1 MIGAVCLRRFRYG
14 DSMTGDMTKGSP
26 MKNII
31 KFCLPLMLGNFFQQL
46 YNMADTIIVGR
57 FVGKIA
63 LSAVGSV
70 GALNFLIIG
79 SVTGLCS
86 GFAIPVA
93 QRFGAQDERGL
104 KKYVANI
111 IYVSAV
117 LGVVITL
124 GAVLFTNPL
133 LKLLNTPEDIYK
145 DAYDYIVII
154 FAGIGATMFYNLLAS
169 IVRSL
174 GDSKTPLYFLLFSSV
189 LNVVLDIF
197 LITVFDMGVRGAA
210 VATVISQLV
219 SGILCLVYVKRSF
232 PILHITKET
241 SALDFTYIKSLLK
254 NGLPMAL
261 QFSITAVGS
270 VMLQSCVNGLGADVI
285 AAVTIGGKTQLMIVL
300 PAETIGITMATYCG
314 QNLGARKLDR
324 IKKGIGRGFILA
336 AIYSVVGMCVARFLG
351 PYISLLFISGSE
363 TAVINLAQQYINAG
377 SYFYIIL
384 SVLFVL
390 RNALQGLGYSM
401 TAMTTGI
408 FELCARAIGGF
419 GFVNRLG
426 YGAACFVNPMAWTV
440 ADMFLFPAFF
450 VAMKKLK
457 KKMSAEQE
465 TKTAS

>member
-1 MIGAVCLRRFRYG
+1 
-14 DSMTGDMTKGSP
+14 MTKDMTTGSP

-31 KFCLPLMLGNFFQQL
+31 RFCLPLMLGNLFQQL

-79 SVTGLCS
+79 SVIGLCT
-86 GFAIPVA
+86 GFAIPIA
-93 QRFGAQDERGL
+93 QRFGAQDIHSL

-111 IYVSAV
+111 IYTSAV
-117 LGVVITL
+117 LGVIFTV
-124 GAVLFTNPL
+124 GAVLFTHPL
-133 LKLLNTPEDIYK
+133 LKILNTPEEIYQ

-189 LNVVLDIF
+189 LNVCLDIL
-197 LITVFDMGVRGAA
+197 LITVFDMGVRGAS

-219 SGILCLVYVKRSF
+219 SGILCFIYVKRSF

-241 SALDFTYIKSLLK
+241 SKPDFEFIMSLLK

-261 QFSITAVGS
+261 QFSITALGS
-270 VMLQSCVNGLGADVI
+270 VMLQSCVNGLGSDAI

-314 QNLGARKLDR
+314 QNLGAKKLDR
-324 IKKGIGRGFILA
+324 IKKGISRGFILA
-336 AIYSVVGMCVARFLG
+336 AIYSVIGMCVAKFLG

-363 TAVINLAQQYINAG
+363 TGVITLAQQYINAG

-384 SVLFVL
+384 SVLFLL
-390 RNALQGLGYSM
+390 RNALQGLGYSV
-401 TAMTTGI
+401 TAMMTGV
-408 FELCARAIGGF
+408 FELFARGIGGF
-419 GFVNRLG
+419 IFVKQFG
-426 YGAACFVNPMAWTV
+426 YDAACFVNPFAWIV

-450 VAMKKLK
+450 TVMHKLNKKFK
-457 KKMSAEQE
+457 DI
-465 TKTAS
+465 

>member
-1 MIGAVCLRRFRYG
+1 
-14 DSMTGDMTKGSP
+14 MTKDMTTGSP

-31 KFCLPLMLGNFFQQL
+31 RFCLPLMLGNLFQQL

-79 SVTGLCS
+79 SVIGLCT
-86 GFAIPVA
+86 GFAIPIA
-93 QRFGAQDERGL
+93 QRFGAQDIQSL

-111 IYVSAV
+111 IYTSAV
-117 LGVVITL
+117 LGVVFTV
-124 GAVLFTNPL
+124 GAVLFTHPL
-133 LKLLNTPEDIYK
+133 LKLLNTPEEFYQ

-189 LNVVLDIF
+189 LNVGLDIL
-197 LITVFDMGVRGAA
+197 LITVFHMGVRGAS

-219 SGILCLVYVKRSF
+219 SGILCFIYVKRSF

-241 SALDFTYIKSLLK
+241 SKPDFKYIKTLLR

-261 QFSITAVGS
+261 QFSITALGS
-270 VMLQSCVNGLGADVI
+270 VMLQSCVNGLGADAI

-300 PAETIGITMATYCG
+300 PSETIGITMATYCG
-314 QNLGARKLDR
+314 QNLGAKKLDR
-324 IKKGIGRGFILA
+324 IKKGIGSGFILA
-336 AIYSVVGMCVARFLG
+336 AIYSVIGMCVARFLG

-363 TAVINLAQQYINAG
+363 TSVITLAQQYINAG

-384 SVLFVL
+384 SVLFLL
-390 RNALQGLGYSM
+390 RNSLQGLGYSV
-401 TAMTTGI
+401 TAMMTGV
-408 FELCARAIGGF
+408 FELFARAVGGF
-419 GFVNRLG
+419 IFVEHFG
-426 YGAACFVNPMAWTV
+426 YDAACFVNPFAWIV

-450 VAMKKLK
+450 TVMHKLNK
-457 KKMSAEQE
+457 RFKD
-465 TKTAS
+465 T

>member
-1 MIGAVCLRRFRYG
+1 
-14 DSMTGDMTKGSP
+14 
-26 MKNII
+26 
-31 KFCLPLMLGNFFQQL
+31 
-46 YNMADTIIVGR
+46 MADTIIVGR

-79 SVTGLCS
+79 SVIGLCT
-86 GFAIPVA
+86 GFAIPIA
-93 QRFGAQDERGL
+93 QRFGAQDIQSL

-111 IYVSAV
+111 IYTSVV
-117 LGVVITL
+117 LGIVFTV
-124 GAVLFTNPL
+124 GAVLFTHPL
-133 LKLLNTPEDIYK
+133 LKLLNTPEEIYQ

-189 LNVVLDIF
+189 LNVGLDIL
-197 LITVFDMGVRGAA
+197 LITVFHMGVRGAS

-219 SGILCLVYVKRSF
+219 SGILCFIYVKRSF

-241 SALDFTYIKSLLK
+241 SKPDFKYIKTLLR

-261 QFSITAVGS
+261 QFSITALGS
-270 VMLQSCVNGLGADVI
+270 VMLQSCVNGLGADAI

-300 PAETIGITMATYCG
+300 PSETIGITMATYCG
-314 QNLGARKLDR
+314 QNLGAKKLDR
-324 IKKGIGRGFILA
+324 IKKGIGSGFILA
-336 AIYSVVGMCVARFLG
+336 AIYSVIGMCVARFLG

-363 TAVINLAQQYINAG
+363 TSVITLAQQYINAG

-384 SVLFVL
+384 SVLFLL
-390 RNALQGLGYSM
+390 RNSLQGLGYSV
-401 TAMTTGI
+401 TAMMTGV
-408 FELCARAIGGF
+408 FELFARAVGGF
-419 GFVNRLG
+419 IFVEHFG
-426 YGAACFVNPMAWTV
+426 YDAACFVNPFAWIV

-450 VAMKKLK
+450 TVMHKLNKKFK
-457 KKMSAEQE
+457 D
-465 TKTAS
+465 T

>member
-1 MIGAVCLRRFRYG
+1 
-14 DSMTGDMTKGSP
+14 MTKDMTTGSP

-31 KFCLPLMLGNFFQQL
+31 RFCLPLMLGNLFQQL

-79 SVTGLCS
+79 SVIGLCT
-86 GFAIPVA
+86 GFAIPIA
-93 QRFGAQDERGL
+93 QRFGAQDIQSL

-111 IYVSAV
+111 IYTSAV
-117 LGVVITL
+117 LGVVFTV
-124 GAVLFTNPL
+124 GAVLFTHPL
-133 LKLLNTPEDIYK
+133 LKLLNTPEEIYQ

-169 IVRSL
+169 VVRSL

-189 LNVVLDIF
+189 LNVGLDIL
-197 LITVFDMGVRGAA
+197 LITVFDMGVRGAS

-219 SGILCLVYVKRSF
+219 SGILCFIYVKRSF

-241 SALDFTYIKSLLK
+241 SRPDFKYIKTLLR

-261 QFSITAVGS
+261 QFSITALGS
-270 VMLQSCVNGLGADVI
+270 VMLQSCVNGLGADAI

-300 PAETIGITMATYCG
+300 PSETIGITMATYCG
-314 QNLGARKLDR
+314 QNLGAKKLDR
-324 IKKGIGRGFILA
+324 IKKGIGSGFVLA
-336 AIYSVVGMCVARFLG
+336 AIYTVIGMCVARLLG

-363 TAVINLAQQYINAG
+363 TSVITLAQQYINAG

-384 SVLFVL
+384 SVLFLL
-390 RNALQGLGYSM
+390 RNSLQGLGYSV
-401 TAMTTGI
+401 TAMMTGV
-408 FELCARAIGGF
+408 FELFARAVGGF
-419 GFVNRLG
+419 IFVKHFG
-426 YGAACFVNPMAWTV
+426 YDAACFVNPFAWIV

-450 VAMKKLK
+450 TVMHKLNK
-457 KKMSAEQE
+457 RFR
-465 TKTAS
+465 

>member
-1 MIGAVCLRRFRYG
+1 
-14 DSMTGDMTKGSP
+14 MTKDMTAGSP

-31 KFCLPLMLGNFFQQL
+31 RFCLPLMLGNLFQQL

-79 SVTGLCS
+79 SVIGLCT
-86 GFAIPVA
+86 GFAIPIA
-93 QRFGAQDERGL
+93 QRFGAQDIQSL

-111 IYVSAV
+111 IYTSVV
-117 LGVVITL
+117 LGIVFTV
-124 GAVLFTNPL
+124 GAVLFTHPL
-133 LKLLNTPEDIYK
+133 LKLLNTPEEIYQ

-189 LNVVLDIF
+189 LNVGLDIL
-197 LITVFDMGVRGAA
+197 LITVFHMGVRGAS

-219 SGILCLVYVKRSF
+219 SGILCFIYVKRSF

-241 SALDFTYIKSLLK
+241 SKPDFKYIKTLLR

-261 QFSITAVGS
+261 QFSITALGS
-270 VMLQSCVNGLGADVI
+270 VMLQSCVNGLGADAI

-300 PAETIGITMATYCG
+300 PSETIGITMATYCG
-314 QNLGARKLDR
+314 QNLGAKKLDR
-324 IKKGIGRGFILA
+324 IKKGIGSGFILA
-336 AIYSVVGMCVARFLG
+336 AIYSVIGMCVARFLG

-363 TAVINLAQQYINAG
+363 TSVITLAQQYINAG

-384 SVLFVL
+384 SVLFLL
-390 RNALQGLGYSM
+390 RNSLQGLGYSV
-401 TAMTTGI
+401 TAMMTGV
-408 FELCARAIGGF
+408 FELFARAVGGF
-419 GFVNRLG
+419 IFVEHFG
-426 YGAACFVNPMAWTV
+426 YDAACFVNPFAWIV

-450 VAMKKLK
+450 TVMHKLNKKFK
-457 KKMSAEQE
+457 D
-465 TKTAS
+465 T